1 MRLGWILASVVLL
14 SLLVALIFIATG
26 DLTDGFSVVNVSD
39 PAEWHNKGDA
49 LVNLGKY
56 DEALVCY
63 EKAID
68 LDPNLAYIWSGKGW
82 ALSNLGKYDDALFC
96 YEKAIDLDPNLAYIW
111 SAKGLALES
120 LNRSAEAAM
129 AYSLGRQLELNSE
142 TKTGVFA
149 TFLIAYSVLA
159 WGGYALTKRHRKY
172 AISIVTLSINL
183 LGFLAMMWILSGFF
197 DLLLIGQFLLGGV
210 VMVAISTA
218 IWSLS
223 GFPANPWINQ
233 LVQEIENFDAKC
245 PRFSRF
251 IRAVGFLAVLSYVL
265 MAIIFYFRLHLG
277 SEISMVD
284 FLKIA
289 FGSIFLLGLLVT
301 LPPIWSAMIS
311 KNLDGRTRELLL
323 IFQFGHLG
331 LSGLY
336 SGMILWIF
344 GKGNFS
350 HSLSL
355 GDIKFPI
362 SIHSLGIV
370 MFLFVLAVIIP
381 YVSGSKRAGKWK
393 TTLFEKER
401 RWLDELVDV
410 LDYPTPNLYVSKLR
424 KVMTEIK
431 GEDTIPGQEED
442 LDRIKSLYGA
452 EVLRLDP
459 RSRHREFS
467 MKLQEQIAEMIAQ
480 FEGTSHEGQTI
491 QERAPIYAEACRLRR
506 DEIIGMIER
515 EGKFKPKFWI
525 ILAIILT
532 PVLGQILATLI
543 NWILKAMIDT
553 NLGGFIAQTPAFPI
567 PLPLP

>member
-1 MRLGWILASVVLL
+1 M
-14 SLLVALIFIATG
+14 
-26 DLTDGFSVVNVSD
+26 
-39 PAEWHNKGDA
+39 
-49 LVNLGKY
+49 
-56 DEALVCY
+56 VCY
-63 EKAID
+63 EKAIE
-68 LDPNLAYIWSGKGW
+68 LDPNLAYVWSGKGL
-82 ALSNLGKYDDALFC
+82 ALSNLGKYEEALIC
-96 YEKAIDLDPNLAYIW
+96 YEKAIELEPNLAYVW
-111 SAKGLALES
+111 SGKGLALEG
-120 LNRSAEAAM
+120 LNRTAEAAM
-129 AYSLGRQLELNSE
+129 AYSLGRQLELNTE
-142 TKTGVFA
+142 MKIGIFA
-149 TFLIAYSVLA
+149 TFLIVYFVLA
-159 WGGYALTKRHRKY
+159 KKGYALTKRPRKY
-172 AISIVTLSINL
+172 ATSITIISINL
-183 LGFLAMMWILSGFF
+183 LGFLSMMWILSGFF
-197 DLLLIGQFLLGGV
+197 DPLLIGQFLLGGV
-210 VMVAISTA
+210 LMVVISTVL
-218 IWSLS
+218 WSLS
-223 GFPANPWINQ
+223 GFPASPWINQ
-233 LVQEIENFDAKC
+233 LVLEIENFDAKC

-251 IRAVGFLAVLSYVL
+251 IRAVGLLSL
-265 MAIIFYFRLHLG
+265 MLYAFMATIFYFRLQLG
-277 SEISMVD
+277 SEISMVE

-289 FGSIFLLGLLVT
+289 FSSIFLLGLIVT
-301 LPPIWSAMIS
+301 LPPIWSAMIG
-311 KNLDGRTRELLL
+311 KNLDSRTRELLI

-344 GKGNFS
+344 GKGDFS

-410 LDYPTPNLYVSKLR
+410 LDYPTPNLYVSKLQ
-424 KVMTEIK
+424 KVMTEIE
-431 GEDTIPGQEED
+431 GEDAIPGQEEE

-459 RSRHREFS
+459 RYRHREFS
-467 MKLQEQIAEMIAQ
+467 KKLQEQIAEMIAQ
-480 FEGTSHEGQTI
+480 IGEIGDEVEKI
-491 QERAPIYAEACRLRR
+491 KENAPIYADAYRLRR

-525 ILAIILT
+525 VLAIILT